1 MVSFHSKHTV
11 LLSALFSIKNKWAGS
26 WNNLRCALY
35 DSCKIGKKLA
45 KQLWFDSKSPLSL
58 FFTKQVCLQQR
69 PAPNDIETQ
78 KLTTTTTQRS
88 TELAAGGNFSL
99 WLYQV
104 TAISSQVPPSSP
116 VVCTEV
122 TEPSLCS
129 VILLLC
135 LLCSCTGNFPSA
147 VSRFHSART
156 FCNLLTG
163 FLLWVNSDVLLKW
176 CLSAAA
182 SFGWHGLGV
191 QMTLETVFH
200 SAFNRILLLCTFFS
214 FSRRLFVI

>member
-1 MVSFHSKHTV
+1 MIRAKLVKTCKTTLVWLKTTVPFFHQ
-11 LLSALFSIKNKWAGS
+11 AGGFAAETS
-26 WNNLRCALY
+26 TKLY
-35 DSCKIGKKLA
+35 RN
-45 KQLWFDSKSPLSL
+45 
-58 FFTKQVCLQQR
+58 T
-69 PAPNDIETQ
+69 ETQ
-78 KLTTTTTQRS
+78 KLTATTQRS

-122 TEPSLCS
+122 TESSLCS

-147 VSRFHSART
+147 VRRFHSART
-156 FCNLLTG
+156 VCILLTSS
-163 FLLWVNSDVLLKW
+163 LLWFNSGVLLKW

-182 SFGWHGLGV
+182 LFGWHGLGA
-191 QMTLETVFH
+191 QMIPETVFA
-200 SAFNRILLLCTFFS
+200 SAFSHILTVRTFFP
-214 FSRRLFVI
+214 FSSW